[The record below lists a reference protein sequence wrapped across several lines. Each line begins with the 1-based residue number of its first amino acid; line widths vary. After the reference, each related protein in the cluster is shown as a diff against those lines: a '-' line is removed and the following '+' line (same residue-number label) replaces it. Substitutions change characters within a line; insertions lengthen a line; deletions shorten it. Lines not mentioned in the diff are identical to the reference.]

1 MKFPLLANA
10 FGHQK
15 MILEIGGNAVGV
27 TEAKFQPQQHR
38 RRAGVDSTPVD
49 FQAEAR
55 KRQERQQQLS
65 ARI

>member
-1 MKFPLLANA
+1 MKFPLLTNA

-27 TEAKFQPQQHR
+27 SDPSYQPQQHR
-38 RRAGVDSTPVD
+38 RRRVDPSSAVYQT
-49 FQAEAR
+49 AAR
-55 KRQERQQQLS
+55 RTESQVGR

>member
-15 MILEIGGNAVGV
+15 VILEIGGNTIGI
-27 TEAKFQPQQHR
+27 TERRFQPQQHR
-38 RRAGVDSTPVD
+38 RRHPESTPVD

-55 KRQERQQQLS
+55 KRVQQGL
-65 ARI
+65 RI